1 VNDVVGQRLDAVTD
15 VARSPDRRG
24 TEDSYLMRTGR
35 TIANREKLWRIGRDA
50 RWYSTTKALLRDA
63 GNAEVSGLVCVSRDV
78 TSTRLLEEELSEI
91 SNREQRRIGSD
102 LHDGLGQELTGL
114 SLMLRGVE
122 TAVER
127 DAPQFTQQVMRIRE
141 VLTQAIES
149 TRALA
154 RGLAPVNLER
164 GGLPA
169 ALEHLAR
176 QCQSVY
182 GLRCHYQGAL
192 KAGVAIDEASAT
204 HLYRIAQEAVANA
217 AKHAQA
223 QEIRIGLS
231 STAQAVT
238 LEVRDDGRGIPAA
251 LQADPSGMGLKL
263 MEYRARMI
271 GGEVTI
277 AAVDG
282 SGTTIT
288 CSCPLSASGR
298 FLRPRARPAT
308 AR

>member
-1 VNDVVGQRLDAVTD
+1 
-15 VARSPDRRG
+15 
-24 TEDSYLMRTGR
+24 
-35 TIANREKLWRIGRDA
+35 
-50 RWYSTTKALLRDA
+50 
-63 GNAEVSGLVCVSRDV
+63 
-78 TSTRLLEEELSEI
+78 
-91 SNREQRRIGSD
+91 QRRIGSD

-164 GGLPA
+164 GGLAA

-176 QCQSVY
+176 QCQTVY
-182 GLRCHYQGAL
+182 GLRCNYQVNL
-192 KAGVAIDEASAT
+192 KPGVAIDEASAT

-217 AKHAQA
+217 AKHARA
-223 QEIRIGLS
+223 KEIVIGLS
-231 STAQAVT
+231 SSSQAVT

-251 LQADPSGMGLKL
+251 VQAEPSGMGLKL

-271 GGEVTI
+271 GGEV
-277 AAVDG
+277 
-282 SGTTIT
+282 SIT
-288 CSCPLSASGR
+288 
-298 FLRPRARPAT
+298 
-308 AR
+308 